1 MRERHSLAPRGILI
15 TFLCAPRPQLK
26 GDRSAIVL
34 SRVLSSLLYFL
45 LSTPRNHPIII
56 FCCLVNGQSFIPSRQ
71 GASFFLSLSLSL
83 YRIISRWREQWENM
97 ESNGLIFL
105 ESKNNNTID
114 ILIGRI
120 LIGFQFYHVLVENII
135 TKVIITIR
143 YAIRIDQKKT
153 RNYQMVDYETRS
165 PVKIHE

>member
-1 MRERHSLAPRGILI
+1 
-15 TFLCAPRPQLK
+15 
-26 GDRSAIVL
+26 
-34 SRVLSSLLYFL
+34 
-45 LSTPRNHPIII
+45 
-56 FCCLVNGQSFIPSRQ
+56 
-71 GASFFLSLSLSL
+71 
-83 YRIISRWREQWENM
+83 M

-120 LIGFQFYHVLVENII
+120 LIGFQFYHILVENII
-135 TKVIITIR
+135 TKVIITI
-143 YAIRIDQKKT
+143 YVMQRIDQKKT